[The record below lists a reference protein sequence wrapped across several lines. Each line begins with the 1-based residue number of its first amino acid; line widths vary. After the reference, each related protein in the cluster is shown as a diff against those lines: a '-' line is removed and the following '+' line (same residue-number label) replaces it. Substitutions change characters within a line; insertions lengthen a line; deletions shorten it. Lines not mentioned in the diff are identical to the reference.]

1 MITGN
6 DPDMARA
13 AIVEREAR
21 VYRQLDAWDKK
32 LSSSPIDR
40 VMIAK
45 IMCLSIVWYHAGI
58 APGWE
63 QALARIEKRV
73 QAFIWKGA
81 KATLRLPKREGGL
94 AVWSLIQKAKAF
106 TTMWVIKL
114 ILGQTNPILEATI
127 KAAAAHYAAAQGTN
141 VPLWESRLDHSHDIT
156 ALTGMKVLAMMQG
169 AWSVIIRCK
178 PDIHK
183 GEWIAYY
190 NGSTPKVA

>member
-1 MITGN
+1 MDVKIYCLLLRQYFLAMGGITNFNKSEAVLCGKWRDSPPNLGIRIVKASKYPGVITGN
-6 DPDMARA
+6 DSDMARA

-21 VYRQLDAWDKK
+21 IYRQLDAWDKK

-73 QAFIWKGA
+73 QAFIWRGGMAKVA

-94 AVWSLIQKAKAF
+94 AV
-106 TTMWVIKL
+106 
-114 ILGQTNPILEATI
+114 
-127 KAAAAHYAAAQGTN
+127 
-141 VPLWESRLDHSHDIT
+141 
-156 ALTGMKVLAMMQG
+156 
-169 AWSVIIRCK
+169 
-178 PDIHK
+178 
-183 GEWIAYY
+183 
-190 NGSTPKVA
+190 